1 MLQLEL
7 LPNECIRLRY
17 SRLNYILNTFLETND
32 MLFCALMQYGFCR
45 FTRRISASI
54 YISISFALKFYLA
67 LRLNSSRESA
77 TTSLLEYD
85 TKWINKGW
93 VIEYKISSC

>member
-1 MLQLEL
+1 MLQLDL

-17 SRLNYILNTFLETND
+17 LRLNYILDTFLKTND

-45 FTRRISASI
+45 LISATI